1 MSLTPSMN
9 EPTAGLLSCPECGT
23 QMPSTAAFCP
33 GCGCPILTAPKA
45 QGKIGI
51 LPRRVAGALAYLTFI
66 PPIVFLLAA
75 PYRHDRFVRFH
86 SIQCLL
92 LCGAG
97 LLVSA
102 VVRLLAFV
110 LLLIPMLGILLVGL
124 ISTLLALAACFLW
137 LILVIKALQG
147 ESFQVPVLGVFA
159 EHYSIP
165 V

>member
-1 MSLTPSMN
+1 MSLAPSMD
-9 EPTAGLLSCPECGT
+9 ESTASLLLCPECGT

-33 GCGCPILTAPKA
+33 GCGCPIPTAPKA
-45 QGKIGI
+45 QGKIGV
-51 LPRRVAGALAYLTFI
+51 LPRRVAGALAYVTFI
-66 PPIVFLLAA
+66 PPIVFLLTR

-86 SIQCLL
+86 SVQCLL

-97 LLVSA
+97 LLVGV
-102 VVRLLAFV
+102 VVRLLAVV

-124 ISTLLALAACFLW
+124 LSTLVGLAACFVW

-147 ESFQVPVLGVFA
+147 ESFQVPVLGAFA
-159 EHYSIP
+159 EHYSVP